1 VLVVDDEP
9 MITQVVRRTLTKEHD
24 VFTLD
29 NAAEAFARIV
39 AGERF
44 DVILC
49 DLLMPHRSGMD
60 FHGQLARACPEQ
72 AERMVFFS
80 GGAFTPKAREFL
92 ARVQNHRMEKPIDS
106 TELRTLI
113 NSLVR

>member
-1 VLVVDDEP
+1 
-9 MITQVVRRTLTKEHD
+9 

-29 NAAEAFARIV
+29 NAEDAYARID

-49 DLLMPHRSGMD
+49 DLLMPQRSGMD
-60 FHGQLARACPEQ
+60 FHGQLARSYPEQ
-72 AERMVFFS
+72 AQRMVFFT
-80 GGAFTPKAREFL
+80 GGAFTPRAREFL
-92 ARVQNHRMEKPIDS
+92 ESVHNHRLEKPIDG
-106 TELRTLI
+106 TALRALI